1 MWVCRGDSGVEEN
14 RSPWHRGDC
23 QVVQQPGLLDL
34 REGEAPGEPVRSA
47 SPPRRGFES
56 TLEAGRRCIG
66 TGCWPLNRSS
76 ED

>member
-23 QVVQQPGLLDL
+23 QAVQQPGLLDL
-34 REGEAPGEPVRSA
+34 REGEAPGEPMRSA
-47 SPPRRGFES
+47 PQLMRDSQT
-56 TLEAGRRCIG
+56 TLEAGRQRIG
-66 TGCWPLNRSS
+66 IDRSS